1 MRCVWNCY
9 LPGPNNGGET
19 PSEWGIIFSQ
29 LLLKKLSGLYLWG
42 LRSLV
47 YVSRNFFFIFFES
60 MIICSF
66 RNNLNLLW
74 AGQPHKKQNDAQ
86 HSLRV
91 LITYD
96 AQSCHGFRPFMCQ
109 DHRCIFIFFQNYY
122 SQQNIFIL
130 KGRT

>member
-1 MRCVWNCY
+1 MLV
-9 LPGPNNGGET
+9 GK
-19 PSEWGIIFSQ
+19 
-29 LLLKKLSGLYLWG
+29 LKK
-42 LRSLV
+42 
-47 YVSRNFFFIFFES
+47 IFFES